1 MRRILIFLQSD
12 TSHARKD
19 KHGQRGNMCA
29 KRTDFAQAL
38 RDAGLR
44 VTQQRTVLLSILM
57 AAEDHPTAEN
67 LFSRTRA
74 LDDSISLATVY
85 RTLSALEEAGLVR
98 KLSFENEP
106 ARFEITP
113 IAEHDHLVDV
123 DSGEVIE
130 IASDEI
136 NRLRAELAERLG
148 FEIVSQHTLIRARKI
163 RLS

>member
-1 MRRILIFLQSD
+1 
-12 TSHARKD
+12 
-19 KHGQRGNMCA
+19 MCA
-29 KRTDFAQAL
+29 EITDFAQAL

-57 AAEDHPTAEN
+57 AAADHPTAED
-67 LFSRTRA
+67 LFSRTLG

-85 RTLSALEEAGLVR
+85 RTLSVLEEAGLVR

-136 NRLRAELAERLG
+136 NRLRAELVERLG
-148 FEIVSQHTLIRARKI
+148 FEIVSHHTLIRARKI
-163 RLS
+163 RPS